1 MKRLFIFCALA
12 VTLNACALK
21 SAESTDTSTSTT
33 AEAAPTTSTL
43 STIGT
48 SITPVDLIMYGDSIG
63 REIYSLVASRVRNQS
78 GGETLSRVFSG
89 SSPCQWID
97 TAEEDAARYQPKNVV
112 ILFVGNLFAECMNG
126 AKGDPQRMAGMRKT
140 VRDSGTIAAM
150 FPESKIYFV
159 GFARLI
165 IDELQLDEGMEISAA
180 DYRNKQLR
188 ELADSKMNYHYIDG
202 ADLLYDNNAYADYLP
217 CEWFDK
223 DHCSMGVVRVRAT
236 DGVHLCPNSTLD
248 YLEGNSPCPTHNS
261 GAIRLARQVLKEL
274 G

>member
-1 MKRLFIFCALA
+1 MKRLVIGCALT
-12 VTLNACALK
+12 VTLSACALK
-21 SAESTDTSTSTT
+21 SAEPTETLTSPTT
-33 AEAAPTTSTL
+33 EAALTTTTPNTISAST
-43 STIGT
+43 
-48 SITPVDLIMYGDSIG
+48 TPVDLIMYGDSIG
-63 REIYSLVASRVRNQS
+63 REIYSLVTSGVRKQS
-78 GGETLSRVFSG
+78 GGKTLSRVFSG
-89 SSPCQWID
+89 SSPCQWIE
-97 TAEEDAARYQPKNVV
+97 TAEKDVAKYQPKNVV

-165 IDELQLDEGMEISAA
+165 IDELQLDSGTDVSAA
-180 DYRNKQLR
+180 DYRNMKLR

-202 ADLLYDNNAYADYLP
+202 ADLLYDKDAYADYLP
-217 CEWFDK
+217 CKWFDK

-248 YLEGNSPCPTHNS
+248 YLEGNAPCPTHNS
-261 GAIRLARQVLKEL
+261 GAIRLARQVLKEIS
-274 G
+274 

>member
-1 MKRLFIFCALA
+1 MKRLVIGCALT
-12 VTLNACALK
+12 VTLSACALK
-21 SAESTDTSTSTT
+21 SAEPTETLTSPTT
-33 AEAAPTTSTL
+33 EAALTTTTPNTISAST
-43 STIGT
+43 
-48 SITPVDLIMYGDSIG
+48 TPVDLIMYGDSIG
-63 REIYSLVASRVRNQS
+63 REIYSLVASGVRKQS
-78 GGETLSRVFSG
+78 GGKTLSRVFSG
-89 SSPCQWID
+89 SSPCQWIE
-97 TAEEDAARYQPKNVV
+97 TAEKDVAKYQPKNVV

-165 IDELQLDEGMEISAA
+165 IDELQLDAGMEISAA
-180 DYRNKQLR
+180 DYRNMKLR

-217 CEWFDK
+217 CKWFDK

-248 YLEGNSPCPTHNS
+248 YLEGNLPCPTHNS

-274 G
+274 S